1 MGIPTLTSANIED
14 AVAGIGDDITAIV
27 KVESERCAGGGSL
40 WEEDAESVVTAS
52 AKLLFGQAFV
62 LEEGKCRAIVEGD
75 GVDLQGASKLNEQHL
90 IRAGE
95 GAKINSRGGYQGII
109 GLNGGV
115 DLITQSL
122 ERNAQR
128 NRAGKSVGTP
138 DIVVGDIVGA
148 AGLPDEHVFLA

>member
-1 MGIPTLTSANIED
+1 MGIPTFASANIQD
-14 AVAGIGDDITAIV
+14 AVAGIGDDIAAIV

-40 WEEDAESVVTAS
+40 WEEDAESVVTAG
-52 AKLLFGQAFV
+52 AKLLFRQAFV
-62 LEEGKCRAIVEGD
+62 LEEGKWRAIVEGD

-90 IRAGE
+90 IRAGK

-115 DLITQSL
+115 DLIMQSL
-122 ERNAQR
+122 ERNTQR
-128 NRAGKSVGTP
+128 NSVGKSVGTP

-148 AGLPDEHVFLA
+148 AGLPDEHV